1 MRQRSILQIQ
11 RLLLVISFLVL
22 IGLTV
27 IVARALGYGL
37 ASEDGVPVQRF
48 VWGVLNKRVAL
59 ISGHAGFD
67 SGAVC
72 EDANGVAILKEA
84 DVVAIVVQRVAK
96 RLTQAGINVTIL
108 QEYDPQLQGLQTD
121 LLLSVHADSCIDAT
135 GFKAARGINSQ
146 IPEVDDHFVSC
157 LQENYGVTT
166 HLTIHSQSI
175 THNMTE
181 YHAWHKIDPMT
192 PAGIIEVGFLG
203 GDQELLTK
211 HPAIVAK
218 GITDG
223 ILCFL
228 SNEPLPSVAPSASS

>member
-11 RLLLVISFLVL
+11 RFLLLISFLVL
-22 IGLTV
+22 IGLAV
-27 IVARALGYGL
+27 IVARTLGYGL
-37 ASEDGVPVQRF
+37 PGEDGVPAQQF
-48 VWGVLNKRVAL
+48 VWAVLNKKVAL

-96 RLTQAGINVTIL
+96 RLTQAGIDVTIL
-108 QEYDPQLQGLQTD
+108 QEYDPQLQGLQAD

-135 GFKAARGINSQ
+135 GYKAARGIDSQ
-146 IPEVDDHFVSC
+146 IPKMDDHFISC
-157 LQENYGVTT
+157 LQENYGITT
-166 HLTIHSQSI
+166 QLTIHSQSI

-181 YHAWHKIDPMT
+181 YHAWHRIDPAT
-192 PAGIIEVGFLG
+192 PAGIIEIGFLG

-211 HPAIVAK
+211 RPAIVAK

-228 SNEPLPSVAPSASS
+228 TNEAVHVATPAASS